1 MSAQTTSHGAR
12 EDEVTTAGGH
22 GAREGEPAATGAQSP
37 PLGISEGSPGRDDL
51 LRCLAAMERTHP
63 LAASCL
69 KAICNHEEFVALMA
83 DLAALSASGALE
95 QAPKPGERRLADGE
109 SYTGGGLRAAVKAGP
124 SRRSFAPGAG
134 RKHL

>member
-1 MSAQTTSHGAR
+1 MSAQTTSRGAR
-12 EDEVTTAGGH
+12 EGEVATADGQV
-22 GAREGEPAATGAQSP
+22 AREGEPAATGAP
-37 PLGISEGSPGRDDL
+37 PPLLGISEGSPGRDDL

-109 SYTGGGLRAAVKAGP
+109 SYTGGGLRAA
-124 SRRSFAPGAG
+124 RSAMSLSLI
-134 RKHL
+134 HI

>member
-22 GAREGEPAATGAQSP
+22 GAREGEPAATGGPP

-63 LAASCL
+63 LAVGDAVEVDL
-69 KAICNHEEFVALMA
+69 GGAMFEATVTKEVGGGFDVVFFDGDVEAGVAREDIVL
-83 DLAALSASGALE
+83 LTPP
-95 QAPKPGERRLADGE
+95 APKVQA
-109 SYTGGGLRAAVKAGP
+109 TKKKKKKKAKEK
-124 SRRSFAPGAG
+124 RQRQ
-134 RKHL
+134 